1 MMRWCLQSE
10 ATMMLLRSLRIIR
23 ELFLNLS
30 LVIVTACCPER
41 VGHQNRRH
49 GSNAQPLRAW
59 CGGAKTG

>member
-23 ELFLNLS
+23 ELFGYLALT
-30 LVIVTACCPER
+30 IVTAFCPEH
-41 VGHQNRRH
+41 VEDHNSRH
-49 GSNAQPLRAW
+49 GSHAQPLRGW

>member
-23 ELFLNLS
+23 ELFLHLS

-41 VGHQNRRH
+41 VEQQNRRR